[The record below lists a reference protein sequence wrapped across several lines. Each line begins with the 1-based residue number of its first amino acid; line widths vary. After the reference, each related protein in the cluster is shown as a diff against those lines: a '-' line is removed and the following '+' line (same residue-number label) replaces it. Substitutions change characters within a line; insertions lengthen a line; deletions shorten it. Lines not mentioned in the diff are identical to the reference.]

1 MLAGGR
7 RRAVLFLSLGLAI
20 AVAGCGGGRSSD
32 PPSRIRD
39 HLHQVFAALKDENLA
54 RFCSFT
60 DKPDQCL
67 SAMAMA
73 KAFMGS
79 GKIAQFVSDSDFNAI
94 SSDIDASRIQVSA
107 NGKRAT
113 VHETCKFAFSD
124 CRAVDRQMGQRR
136 RRLEARLRP
145 QFVKRYSAAGSR
157 RSERTAEP

>member
-1 MLAGGR
+1 M
-7 RRAVLFLSLGLAI
+7 
-20 AVAGCGGGRSSD
+20 
-32 PPSRIRD
+32 
-39 HLHQVFAALKDENLA
+39 FAALKDENPA
-54 RFCSFT
+54 KFCSFT

-79 GKIAQFVSDSDFNAI
+79 GNIAQFVSDSDFKAI

-124 CRAVDRQMGQRR
+124 CEPSTDKWVNVDGDWK
-136 RRLEARLRP
+136 LVFDLN
-145 QFVKRYSAAGSR
+145 S
-157 RSERTAEP
+157 